1 MRKHSKKKLDSLAK
15 SLIVLQYTKLG
26 QSMDLEG
33 YMNSRG
39 ELRKNFYAIVY
50 SRGMAF
56 NLLSLIAIATLLI
69 LGHFLIGSIILVL
82 WVLLNVVVLT
92 ATEIM
97 TRRVSDRLNQMVNR
111 LNEKARGNLLNM
123 QLPIAILDEEGSIL
137 WFNNYFSK
145 EFNVVVSKEDREVD
159 AFVRSIFNDA
169 DTDSVGW
176 ETEVTY
182 EGKTYQC
189 LGSEFTVRKGQTPE
203 YILMFTDVT
212 EHKALMEQYDYE
224 RLCCGIIMIDNY
236 DDVVST
242 MSDEYVHIMRA
253 EVEKC
258 LTAWSMDASGYVR
271 RYDRDKYIIMFERG
285 MLSHYMADGFKVL
298 FNHIK
303 EISPAGTGAVTVS
316 VGLATECGKAPD
328 NFAEAQRCIDIALGR
343 GGEQVVLSIAGEKSF
358 YGGHVREIERES
370 KVKARIN
377 SNALR
382 ATIEGSKRAYI
393 IGHKNADF
401 DCLGAAL
408 GVYRMCIIL
417 NVQAYII
424 MDDVNGSLKPYLDSL
439 RKSPEYTGVFV
450 SASDAVDMA
459 DSECC
464 LIVVDANK
472 ASMLESQ
479 EILEAVGK
487 VAVIDHH
494 RRGSNYIDFARPLF
508 QELAASSTSEMVA
521 EILQYQEEKGA
532 ITAQEATA
540 MYMGMIVDTKDFTF
554 KTGVRTFEAAAFLKR
569 SGANLDIAH
578 RYTAKTKERYN
589 LIASIVAEATEVG
602 EDCIVAIV
610 PEDTPDSSEVAAQ
623 VADTLLQLAGN
634 EASFVLAPAGE
645 QIALSARS
653 SGRVNVQMIMEDLG
667 GGGHQTMAGAQLKGV
682 SLDEAYDKLIQSINY
697 RVIAE

>member
-1 MRKHSKKKLDSLAK
+1 
-15 SLIVLQYTKLG
+15 
-26 QSMDLEG
+26 
-33 YMNSRG
+33 MNSRV

-50 SRGMAF
+50 SRGLVF
-56 NLLSLIAIATLLI
+56 NALSLITIATLFI
-69 LGHFLIGSIILVL
+69 LKHFIIGSIAIIL
-82 WVLLNVVVLT
+82 WVLLNGAVLT

-145 EFNVVVSKEDREVD
+145 EFNIVVSKEDREVD
-159 AFVRSIFNDA
+159 AFVRSIKQQA
-169 DTDSVGW
+169 DPDSLGW
-176 ETEVTY
+176 EMEVTY
-182 EGKTYQC
+182 GGKTYQC
-189 LGSEFTVRKGQTPE
+189 LGSEFAVRKGQTPE
-203 YILMFTDVT
+203 NIVMFIDITD
-212 EHKALMEQYDYE
+212 HKALMDQYDYE
-224 RLCCGIIMIDNY
+224 RLCCGIIIIDNY
-236 DDVVST
+236 DDLISA
-242 MSDEYVHIMRA
+242 MNDEHVHLMRA

-258 LTAWSMDASGYVR
+258 LTTWSRDASGYVR

-285 MLSHYMADGFKVL
+285 MLSHYMAEGFKPL
-298 FNHIK
+298 LNTIK
-303 EISPAGTGAVTVS
+303 DISPVSSMPVTVS

-328 NFAEAQRCIDIALGR
+328 NFAEAQRCIEIALGR
-343 GGEQVVLSIAGEKSF
+343 GGEQVVLSVAGNKSF

-408 GVYRMCIIL
+408 GVYRMCIIM

-424 MDDVNGSLKPYLDSL
+424 MDDINGSLKPYLETL

-464 LIVVDANK
+464 LVVVDANK

-508 QELAASSTSEMVA
+508 QELAASSASEMVA
-521 EILQYQEEKGA
+521 EILQYQGEKGT

-540 MYMGMIVDTKDFTF
+540 MYMGMIVDTKNFTF

-589 LIASIVAEATEVG
+589 LIASIVAGATEVG
-602 EDCIVAIV
+602 ENCIVAIV
-610 PEDTPDSSEVAAQ
+610 PEDTPDSIEVAAQ

-634 EASFVLAPAGE
+634 EASFVLAPSEE
-645 QIALSARS
+645 QVAISARS

-667 GGGHQTMAGAQLKGV
+667 GGGHQTMAGAQLRGA
-682 SLDEAYDKLIQSINY
+682 SIDEAYEQLIQSINY
-697 RVIAE
+697 RVLAD

>member
-1 MRKHSKKKLDSLAK
+1 
-15 SLIVLQYTKLG
+15 
-26 QSMDLEG
+26 
-33 YMNSRG
+33 MNSRT
-39 ELRKNFYAIVY
+39 ELRKNFFAIVY
-50 SRGMAF
+50 SRGLAF
-56 NLLSLIAIATLLI
+56 NLLAVIAIAFFFI
-69 LGHFLIGSIILVL
+69 LGKFVLGTVFIIL
-82 WVLLNVVVLT
+82 WILLNIALLT
-92 ATEIM
+92 ITEMM
-97 TRRVSDRLNQMVNR
+97 TRRVSDRLNHMVNR

-145 EFNVVVSKEDREVD
+145 EFNVVVSKVD
-159 AFVRSIFNDA
+159 KDVDVFVRSLKQQA
-169 DTDSVGW
+169 DPDSLGW
-176 ETEVTY
+176 QVEAEFG
-182 EGKTYQC
+182 GKTYRC
-189 LGSEFTVRKGQTPE
+189 LGSDFAVRKGQNPE
-203 YILMFTDVT
+203 NIVMFIDVT
-212 EHKALMEQYDYE
+212 DHQTLMQKYDYE
-224 RLCCGIIMIDNY
+224 RPCCGIIIIDNY
-236 DDVVST
+236 DDIVAA

-258 LTAWSMDASGYVR
+258 LTAWSKDASGYVR

-285 MLSHYMADGFKVL
+285 MLAHYMADGFKL
-298 FNHIK
+298 LLSAIK
-303 EISPAGTGAVTVS
+303 DIAPTGSMTVTVS

-370 KVKARIN
+370 RVKARIN

-382 ATIEGSKRAYI
+382 ATIESSKRAYI

-424 MDDVNGSLKPYLDSL
+424 MDDVNSSLRPYLDTIRRS
-439 RKSPEYTGVFV
+439 SEYTGVFV
-450 SASDAVDMA
+450 SAADAEAMA
-459 DSECC
+459 DSDCC
-464 LIVVDANK
+464 LVVVDANK
-472 ASMLESQ
+472 SSMLEAEELL
-479 EILEAVGK
+479 EIVGK

-494 RRGSNYIDFARPLF
+494 RRGSKYIDFARPLF
-508 QELAASSTSEMVA
+508 QELAASSASEMVA
-521 EILQYQEEKGA
+521 EILQYQEEKGR

-569 SGANLDIAH
+569 SGANLDVAH
-578 RYTAKTKERYN
+578 RFTAKTKDRYN
-589 LIASIVAEATEVG
+589 LIASIVAGAREVG
-602 EDCIVAIV
+602 DRCIVATV
-610 PEDTPDSSEVAAQ
+610 PEGTDSSSEVAAQ

-634 EASFVLAPAGE
+634 EASFVMATSGE
-645 QIALSARS
+645 QVIISARS

-682 SLDEAYDKLIQSINY
+682 TVDEAYDRLIKSINY
-697 RVIAE
+697 RVLAE